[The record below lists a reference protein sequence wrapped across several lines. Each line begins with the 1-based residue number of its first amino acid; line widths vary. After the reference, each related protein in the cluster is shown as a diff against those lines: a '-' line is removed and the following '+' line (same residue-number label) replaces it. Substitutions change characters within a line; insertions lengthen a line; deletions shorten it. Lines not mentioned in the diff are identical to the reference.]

1 MQLYSFFTFRTK
13 EMRYAGFWQPLK
25 QKRQMVLAWSFFE
38 QVTQDR
44 HTTCAGRESYLQ
56 RQRLAQF
63 RGYDDRAVPPTLG
76 IVLLPASEFLQ
87 PIPDQRFSP
96 GRQIGCFYVDTG
108 YRKTKKD
115 RTAAQLSSPSWSG
128 DANGS
133 FPSVAWAVG
142 TFKIWLPV
150 TNHAGYTAVRAVIPA
165 WRVD

>member
-1 MQLYSFFTFRTK
+1 MLIFHLPYQRNEVCRILATSQTKKADGACLELFRTGDP
-13 EMRYAGFWQPLK
+13 RSAHDVRRPR
-25 QKRQMVLAWSFFE
+25 KRSSEAAFSPI
-38 QVTQDR
+38 
-44 HTTCAGRESYLQ
+44 Q
-56 RQRLAQF
+56 RN
-63 RGYDDRAVPPTLG
+63 DDRAVPPTLG
-76 IVLLPASEFLQ
+76 FVVLPASEFLQ
-87 PIPDQRFSP
+87 PIPDQRVSP
-96 GRQIGCFYVDTG
+96 GRRIGCFYVDTG

-142 TFKIWLPV
+142 TFEIWLPV